1 MESSTRASKEAIE
14 AEEEENWRK
23 EENSMIGK
31 NWIEYLTQIVLIFQ
45 CSIVEDESLLLTGP
59 WTIEIPKRAQKGTSG

>member
-1 MESSTRASKEAIE
+1 MECSTRASKEAIE

-45 CSIVEDESLLLTGP
+45 YSVVEDESLLLTGP

>member
-1 MESSTRASKEAIE
+1 MECSTRASKEAIE

-45 CSIVEDESLLLTGP
+45 CSIVEDESLF
-59 WTIEIPKRAQKGTSG
+59 